1 MLQIIK
7 DSYHLYFKKFH
18 IWLLF
23 ILPLII
29 YSFLDD
35 YLLAK
40 AAENEKFS
48 FYMTLSLILSPLV
61 YTAIEMFI
69 YRQAMQVKFGK
80 LWGFVK
86 KWVFF
91 IVIQLVMGYVMM
103 IPVFIMSAIAGH
115 HGLPS
120 FWLPAALVINVFLGI
135 WLFAKVCVV
144 LPLIMAGRKVGM
156 REFWTFSR
164 ASYVSWLLAAV
175 LVYFPYV
182 AAFYLISCNV
192 ANIVV
197 SALLSVIITLFNTMY
212 YQANKDREK

>member
-86 KWVFF
+86 KWVFSS
-91 IVIQLVMGYVMM
+91 L
-103 IPVFIMSAIAGH
+103 SS
-115 HGLPS
+115 L
-120 FWLPAALVINVFLGI
+120 
-135 WLFAKVCVV
+135 
-144 LPLIMAGRKVGM
+144 
-156 REFWTFSR
+156 
-164 ASYVSWLLAAV
+164 SWAML
-175 LVYFPYV
+175 
-182 AAFYLISCNV
+182 
-192 ANIVV
+192 
-197 SALLSVIITLFNTMY
+197 
-212 YQANKDREK
+212 